1 MTVIALF
8 ESLQVAISD
17 VLVTVDDGSVS
28 TVTPTTGDTA
38 NLPNLG
44 IGVSRLVRKIVTAD
58 GPTGRAQLLVAG
70 TLSHIEH
77 FATILR
83 QVFRDQRPLPDELRQ
98 LVRVSG
104 AYGCMHAAARLAD
117 ADGYKEF
124 EVVGVAGNQMCT
136 HTFDVN
142 RINAEVP
149 YFGKVWIAGSGAKN
163 LLRWLQLRGERYA
176 KEFAHRDSEET
187 RYHVANC
194 VGLFLMEEDAGPLLR
209 TLRIGV
215 GGYYEAFTVSQGTLT
230 PIGDCITIFAD
241 IIGRNRDRTVSI
253 RRLLYHCYRSQHL
266 YVFSVLQE
274 VVISAA
280 SPAKIPLTACKLF
293 DVPVIEPE
301 VELSPWTI
309 HRVASQMSGAK
320 NIRTVMRK
328 EIAGQPATKRFMTNT
343 RDHQLVKVTLSGDHL
358 VISLDEA
365 ALQYFASRFPPNLA
379 DAIMV

>member
-1 MTVIALF
+1 MPKCRTLGRSG
-8 ESLQVAISD
+8 SLGVAQK
-17 VLVTVDDGSVS
+17 TFC
-28 TVTPTTGDTA
+28 
-38 NLPNLG
+38 
-44 IGVSRLVRKIVTAD
+44 
-58 GPTGRAQLLVAG
+58 AG
-70 TLSHIEH
+70 FNYGENDMPKNSHI
-77 FATILR
+77 AIR
-83 QVFRDQRPLPDELRQ
+83 R
-98 LVRVSG
+98 
-104 AYGCMHAAARLAD
+104 
-117 ADGYKEF
+117 
-124 EVVGVAGNQMCT
+124 
-136 HTFDVN
+136 
-142 RINAEVP
+142 
-149 YFGKVWIAGSGAKN
+149 
-163 LLRWLQLRGERYA
+163 
-176 KEFAHRDSEET
+176 